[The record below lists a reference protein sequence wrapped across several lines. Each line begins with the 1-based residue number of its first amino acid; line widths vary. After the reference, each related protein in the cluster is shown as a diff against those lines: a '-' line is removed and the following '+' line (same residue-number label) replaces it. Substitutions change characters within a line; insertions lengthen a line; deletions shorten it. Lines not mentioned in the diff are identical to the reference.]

1 MRTKEFIK
9 RVMEENNKELIKLFQ
24 SSLTEALRQ
33 NTEYLKIYITERID
47 AIPEVKTYTKEEIQ
61 AIVQE
66 MIDDYDIH
74 EDITFTTSDGKMILT
89 ADNKIFFAK

>member
-1 MRTKEFIK
+1 MRTEEFIK

>member
-61 AIVQE
+61 AIIQE
-66 MIDDYDIH
+66 MIDNYDIH
-74 EDITFTTSDGKMILT
+74 EDIAFTTSDGKMILT
-89 ADNKIFFAK
+89 ADDKIFFAR